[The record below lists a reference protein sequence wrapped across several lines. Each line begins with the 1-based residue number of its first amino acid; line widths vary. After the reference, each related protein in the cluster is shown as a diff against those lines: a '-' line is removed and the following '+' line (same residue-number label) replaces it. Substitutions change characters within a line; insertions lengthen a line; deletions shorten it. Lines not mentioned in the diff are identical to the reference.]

1 MGSNQSSDTGN
12 KKSFLNFKFTPFLL
26 LCIMGGLAIFSSTMA
41 KSPVLPLFAGSLG
54 IPDKTLGFVAAASTV
69 VGILVSFPA
78 ATLSDFVGRRR
89 LLLIAAFV
97 FATAPFGYLFVH
109 NVWSLVMVR
118 VYHGLATAILGP
130 IAMAAVADTYST
142 GRGERMAWY
151 SSATMVGRFLAPLLG
166 GALIMG
172 SNYHWVYLVDG
183 ILGVL
188 ALAAA
193 LFITFPQKA
202 MVPVVKREKRNLGRE
217 IITIVTHRGILSTSL
232 VEAVQYFAY
241 GAIETYLPRYL
252 TENSKFSTLEIG
264 SLFTGQIVVVALTKP
279 IMGRLSDRHGRV
291 PIIIGGLIL
300 GGLVTAALSFSLNWF
315 VLIALIGLFG
325 LGLSTV
331 TASTSA
337 LVADLSRSSNRGS
350 ALGLL
355 STIMDVG
362 QSLGPILT
370 GVMLGIFAGKMEYKI
385 AFGAVGG
392 LMIIGSLI
400 YGFFMR
406 GVSLE
411 PPEKVLN

>member
-1 MGSNQSSDTGN
+1 MGSNQGSDKGN
-12 KKSFLNFKFTPFLL
+12 KKSFLNIKFTPFLL

-109 NVWSLVMVR
+109 NIWSLVLVR

-142 GRGERMAWY
+142 GRGEKMAWY

-183 ILGVL
+183 ILGVF

-193 LFITFPQKA
+193 LFITFPRKA
-202 MVPVVKREKRNLGRE
+202 AVPVVKREKRNIGRE
-217 IITIVTHRGILSTSL
+217 IVTIVTHRGILSTSL

-252 TENSKFSTLEIG
+252 TENSKFTTLEIG

-291 PIIIGGLIL
+291 PIIISGLIL

-315 VLIALIGLFG
+315 VLIVLIGLFG

-337 LVADLSRSSNRGS
+337 LVADLSRSANRGS

-355 STIMDVG
+355 STIMDIG

-406 GVSLE
+406 GVSLV
-411 PPEKVLN
+411 PPEPAGN

>member
-1 MGSNQSSDTGN
+1 MGSNQGSDKGN
-12 KKSFLNFKFTPFLL
+12 KKSFLNIKFTPFLL

-109 NVWSLVMVR
+109 NIWSLVLVR

-142 GRGERMAWY
+142 GRGEKMAWY

-202 MVPVVKREKRNLGRE
+202 AAPVVKREKRNIGRE
-217 IITIVTHRGILSTSL
+217 IVTIVTHRGILSTSL

-252 TENSKFSTLEIG
+252 TENSKFTTLEIG

-291 PIIIGGLIL
+291 PIIISGLIL

-315 VLIALIGLFG
+315 VLIVLIGLFG

-337 LVADLSRSSNRGS
+337 LVADLSRSANRGS

-355 STIMDVG
+355 STIMDIG

-406 GVSLE
+406 GVSLV
-411 PPEKVLN
+411 PPEPAGN